1 MNKEEYDDD
10 LRQAVKTLRG
20 GGVILY
26 PTDTVWGVGCD
37 ATNADAVARVYAIK
51 RREEGKSMLVLVDS
65 ADRAST
71 YAGGIPDVAFSMMDL
86 ATAPLTLILDGAKN
100 LAPNL
105 IGPDGTIGLRVTA
118 ERFSR
123 DLCYRL
129 GRPVVSTS
137 ANVSGRPAAAI
148 FDDVDPEIVAAV
160 DYAVRYRRDD
170 RSKARP
176 SSIVKIGADGQVKII
191 RP

>member
-26 PTDTVWGVGCD
+26 PTDTVWGIGCD

-51 RREEGKSMLVLVDS
+51 RRDEAKSMLVLVDS
-65 ADRAST
+65 ADRAAT
-71 YAGGIPDVAFSMMDL
+71 YAAGIPDVAFSMMDL

-100 LAPNL
+100 LATNL
-105 IGPDGTIGLRVTA
+105 IGPDGSIGIRVTA

-137 ANVSGRPAAAI
+137 ANVSGSPAAAV
-148 FDDVDPEIVAAV
+148 FADVAPEILAAV

-170 RSKARP
+170 MTPARP
-176 SSIVKIGADGQVKII
+176 SSIVKIAADGQVKVI
-191 RP
+191 RN

>member
-1 MNKEEYDDD
+1 MDKEDYDDD
-10 LRQAVKTLRG
+10 LRQAVKTLRE

-26 PTDTVWGVGCD
+26 PTDTVWGIGCD

-65 ADRAST
+65 ADRAAT
-71 YAGGIPDVAFSMMDL
+71 YASGIPDVAFAMMDL
-86 ATAPLTLILDGAKN
+86 ATTPLTLILDGAKN
-100 LAPNL
+100 LAGNL
-105 IGPDGTIGLRVTA
+105 VGPDGTIGIRVTA

-170 RSKARP
+170 RAKASP